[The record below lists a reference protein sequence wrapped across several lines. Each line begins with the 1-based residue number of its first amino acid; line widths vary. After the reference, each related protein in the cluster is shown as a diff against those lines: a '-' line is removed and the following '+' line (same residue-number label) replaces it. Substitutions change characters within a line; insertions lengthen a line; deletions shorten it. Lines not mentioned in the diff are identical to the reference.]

1 MAENRN
7 PYDALFRGAFS
18 DPEAGKEI
26 TLLLLPE
33 QHSHRLAGAQ
43 VTVEPETLINEAAK
57 ARYTDLLLQF
67 HRTSG
72 GNTPESSAY
81 VYVLYEHKSYPY
93 RWVTVQLLLYVATL
107 WLRLTG
113 ETAQHRNDRL
123 PEILP
128 VVVYHGPRAW
138 NRPLQFAELVAGGES
153 AAHVP
158 HFEPVF
164 INLGGIPDDRITGSL
179 RTVLGIL
186 ALKYARRR
194 MERSAME
201 LLTELLHRAERDPAA
216 RQLARLVEQ
225 VYAQVKSAEEVRQL
239 VAAASRKGYHEVE
252 GGYMTYAQEMRRE
265 GLQEGLQEG
274 RQQGSLQRSRE
285 VLARLM
291 DRKFGL
297 TDAERER
304 IMGCEDELA
313 MEAALDTILEAETKE
328 QVLAMLP

>member
-18 DPEAGKEI
+18 DPETGKEL
-26 TLLLLPE
+26 TLFLLPE
-33 QHSHRLAGAQ
+33 QHSRRLAGAQ
-43 VTVEPETLINEAAK
+43 VTVEPESLIDLEVRAH
-57 ARYTDLLLQF
+57 YTDLLLRF
-67 HRTSG
+67 RRPG
-72 GNTPESSAY
+72 GGDAPHSSAY

-93 RWVTVQLLLYVATL
+93 RWVTVQLLRYMTTL
-107 WLRLTG
+107 WQRLAS
-113 ETAQHRNDRL
+113 EPAQHRSGLL

-128 VVVYHGPRAW
+128 VVVYHGDRAW
-138 NRPLQFAELVAGGES
+138 NRPLQFAELVTDGES
-153 AAHVP
+153 ADHVP

-164 INLGGIPDDRITGSL
+164 IDLSEIPDNRIRGSL

-186 ALKYARRR
+186 ALKHARLH

-201 LLTELLHRAERDPAA
+201 LLTELLHRAEHDPAA
-216 RQLARLVEQ
+216 RPLARLVEQ

-265 GLQEGLQEG
+265 GLQEG
-274 RQQGSLQRSRE
+274 RQQGSLQHSRE
-285 VLARLM
+285 VLVRQM

-297 TDAERER
+297 TDAERKR
-304 IMGCEDELA
+304 IMACEEQQA
-313 MEAALDTILEAETKE
+313 METALDIILEAETKE
-328 QVLAMLP
+328 QVLAMLS